1 MSRVHRYQVTLTPLP
16 EAGSN
21 GGDTP
26 PALVFTHH
34 NHDDLVQITER
45 VRQASGLDADSAAAT
60 AVGLKLLGGV
70 MLSERDNPLF
80 DGLRQPLRELIQALK
95 ALSKRG

>member
-1 MSRVHRYQVTLTPLP
+1 MSRVHSYQVTFAPLMG
-16 EAGSN
+16 EGSDD
-21 GGDTP
+21 GETP

-34 NHDDLVQITER
+34 NHDDLVQIAER
-45 VRQASGLDADSAAAT
+45 VRQASCLDADSAAAI

-80 DGLRQPLRELIQALK
+80 DVLRQPLHEFTQALK
-95 ALSKRG
+95 ALSKHG

>member
-1 MSRVHRYQVTLTPLP
+1 MSRVHSYQVTLAPLP
-16 EAGSN
+16 HE
-21 GGDTP
+21 GGAETV

-34 NHDDLVQITER
+34 NHDDLMQIAER
-45 VRQASGLDADSAAAT
+45 VRRVSGLDPDSAAAT

-80 DGLRQPLRELIQALK
+80 DVLRQPLREFIQELK
-95 ALSKRG
+95 SLSKRS